1 MTAAEREAAR
11 LALLRELWARHGPD
25 GQALPP
31 D

>member
-11 LALLRELWARHGPD
+11 LALLRELWRRHGPD
-25 GQALPP
+25 GRALP